1 MALNVRMWGKAVT
14 VIPRIEDEEWRSLD
28 SVSRWLIS
36 TRFAVVILSIIS
48 GIVAG
53 ILAYRALNIN
63 IGAWLLLVIALIFAH
78 ATNNLVN
85 DLIDHRKGIDRDNYY
100 RAQYGPQPLER
111 GFMTPRGL
119 TLYAAANL
127 AVALAC
133 GAVLVWYRGGLTL
146 PLMAIGVFFIIF
158 YTFPLKY
165 LALGELSVLAVWG
178 PLMIAGGYYV
188 LAGSWDW
195 NVVLAS
201 LPFGLGATMVIF
213 GKHIDKCDMDR
224 ERGVRTLPV
233 AIGERP
239 ARAVAIALVALQYL
253 VTLYLVIAGF
263 FTPIVLVVLLSLP
276 LFFKSMLPMYRKPKP
291 AERPADYP
299 ADAWPLWFVGSAF
312 VYTRRFGLLYVA
324 GLIGD
329 TILHRILG

>member
-1 MALNVRMWGKAVT
+1 MSVNLRMWGKAVS
-14 VIPRIEDEEWRSLD
+14 VIPRIEDEEWRALD
-28 SVSRWLIS
+28 FVSRWLIS

-48 GIVAG
+48 GVVAG
-53 ILAYRALNIN
+53 ILAYRTGSIN
-63 IGAWLLLVIALIFAH
+63 VGAWILLVVALIFAH

-85 DLIDHRKGIDRDNYY
+85 DLIDHVKGVDRDNYY
-100 RAQYGPQPLER
+100 RTQYGPQPLER
-111 GFMTPRGL
+111 GFLTRRGIIGHAVA
-119 TLYAAANL
+119 TF
-127 AVALAC
+127 AVALLC

-146 PLMAIGVFFIIF
+146 PLMAVGVFFIIF

-165 LALGELSVLAVWG
+165 LALGELSVIVVWG
-178 PLMIAGGYYV
+178 PLMVAGGYYV
-188 LAGSWDW
+188 LTGSWDW
-195 NVVLAS
+195 NIVLAS

-213 GKHIDKCDMDR
+213 GKHIDKCEMDR

-233 AIGERP
+233 VIGEQASRG
-239 ARAVAIALVALQYL
+239 VVVALVVLQYL
-253 VTLYLVIAGF
+253 VTIYLVIIGF
-263 FTPIVLVVLLSLP
+263 FTPVVLVVLLALP

-324 GLIGD
+324 GLIVD
-329 TILHRILG
+329 TILHRLLG